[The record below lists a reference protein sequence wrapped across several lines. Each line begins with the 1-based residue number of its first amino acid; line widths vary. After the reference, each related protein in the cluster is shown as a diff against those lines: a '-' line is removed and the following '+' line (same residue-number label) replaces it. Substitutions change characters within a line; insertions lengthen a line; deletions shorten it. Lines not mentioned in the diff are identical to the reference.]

1 MSGFKPILTGHEFQ
15 AVVESLQDKRFPL
28 LAHGYISLQAASGG
42 DREIVRAARTTS
54 ALQAKTPLDDITL
67 TRYLMRHRHG
77 TPLEFAQVTI
87 EVVIPMDAWR
97 QWIRHRMAS
106 VNEYSTRYSDAIELT
121 DTTKEDAWRA
131 QSTANRQGSSGLITE
146 WPEGWTYDPAENK
159 VTFPDGGYLTTSEAD
174 LSTPGKFLSHE
185 ELELQAHARQV
196 YERRLAMG
204 VANEQARKDL
214 PLSTYTKAW
223 WTTDLRNVYHFLGL
237 RMDPHAQK
245 EIRDYA
251 TTFGEEIIAKLFP
264 CSYEAFRQYELDS
277 MRLSSLDVDVL
288 RKVLAETFDK
298 VELSHQV
305 IMDNVPEGWGGLR
318 CREREEFTAKLAKLG
333 FQITD

>member
-1 MSGFKPILTGHEFQ
+1 MGGFQPILTEAEFHAAKQ
-15 AVVESLQDKRFPL
+15 SLLGVRFPL

-54 ALQAKTPLDDITL
+54 DKQAKTAMDDITL
-67 TRYLMRHRHG
+67 ARYLMRHRHG

-87 EVVIPMDAWR
+87 EIMIPMDSWR

-106 VNEYSTRYSDAIELT
+106 VNEYSTRYSDAIDLT
-121 DTTKEDAWRA
+121 DTTSPDAWRA
-131 QSTANRQGSSGLITE
+131 QATANRQGSSGLVTE
-146 WPEGWTYDPAENK
+146 WPEGWSYDPVENK
-159 VTFPDGGYLTTSEAD
+159 LTFPDGYMSVAGVD
-174 LSTPGKFLSHE
+174 LSTPGKFLSFE
-185 ELELQAHARQV
+185 EQELHKRTREV
-196 YERRLAMG
+196 YDRRLALG

-251 TTFGEEIIAKLFP
+251 TTFGEQIIAKLFP

-277 MRLSSLDVDVL
+277 LRLTSLDVDLL
-288 RKVLAETFDK
+288 RKVLSETFDRA
-298 VELSHQV
+298 ELSNQV
-305 IMDNVPEGWGGLR
+305 VMGNIPEGWAGLR
-318 CREREEFTAKLAKLG
+318 CRERDEFFGKLAKLG
-333 FQITD
+333 FTFVD